1 MKYYPV
7 FLNLY
12 GRLCV
17 VVGGGSVAERKT
29 ISLLEAGAVVR
40 VISPSLTEGL
50 RRFLES
56 GGIQHIPRG
65 YRKGDLEGAFL
76 VVAATPDMD
85 LNRSIFRDGEEIPV
99 NVVDIPEL
107 CSFIVPS
114 VLRRGS
120 LTIAIST
127 SGVSPALSRSI
138 REEMEDLYGEEL
150 GEYLDFLSLVRE
162 KVKSQ
167 SALAGDERARI
178 LKVIGS
184 RQVLRMLR
192 EEGAETAKGYVK
204 QVLQSS
210 GIEV

>member
-1 MKYYPV
+1 VKYYPV
-7 FLNLY
+7 FLNLS

-29 ISLLEAGAVVR
+29 LSLLEADAVVK

-50 RRFLES
+50 RLLLEE
-56 GGIQHIPRG
+56 GRIQHIPRG
-65 YRKGDLEGAFL
+65 YRKGDLDGAFL

-85 LNRSIFRDGEEIPV
+85 LNRSIFRDGKGIPV

-114 VLRRGS
+114 VVRRGP

-138 REEMEDLYGEEL
+138 REEMEEIYGQEF
-150 GEYLDFLSLVRE
+150 GEYVDFLSIVRE
-162 KVKSQ
+162 KVKAQ
-167 SALAGDERARI
+167 SGLAGDERARI

-192 EEGAETAKGYVK
+192 EEGAEAAKAYVK

>member
-1 MKYYPV
+1 VKYYPV
-7 FLNLY
+7 FLNLS

-17 VVGGGSVAERKT
+17 VVGGGAVAERKT
-29 ISLLEAGAVVR
+29 LSLLEAGAVVK

-50 RRFLES
+50 TQLLKS
-56 GGIQHIPRG
+56 GRIQHIPRG
-65 YRKGDLEGAFL
+65 YRKADLEGAFL

-85 LNRSIFRDGEEIPV
+85 LNRSIFRDGKGIPV

-114 VLRRGS
+114 VVRRGP

-138 REEMEDLYGEEL
+138 REEMEEIYGQEF
-150 GEYLDFLSLVRE
+150 GEYVDFLSIVRE
-162 KVKSQ
+162 KVKAQ
-167 SALAGDERARI
+167 SGLAGDERARI

-192 EEGAETAKGYVK
+192 EEGAEAAKAYVK

>member
-1 MKYYPV
+1 M
-7 FLNLY
+7 
-12 GRLCV
+12 
-17 VVGGGSVAERKT
+17 AERKT
-29 ISLLEAGAVVR
+29 ISLLEAGAVVK

-50 RRFLES
+50 TQLLKS
-56 GGIQHIPRG
+56 GRIQHIPRE

-85 LNRSIFRDGEEIPV
+85 LNRSIFRDGKGIPV

-114 VLRRGS
+114 VVRRGP

-138 REEMEDLYGEEL
+138 REEMEEIYGQEF
-150 GEYLDFLSLVRE
+150 GEYLDFLSAVRE
-162 KVKSQ
+162 KVKAQ
-167 SALAGDERARI
+167 SDLAGEERARI
-178 LKVIGS
+178 LKAVGS
-184 RQVLRMLR
+184 RQALRMLR
-192 EEGAETAKGYVK
+192 EEGAEAAKAYVK

-210 GIEV
+210 GIKNVMR